1 MAHNFGSI
9 KKWALA
15 ISIAIVFNLF
25 INYGIATFYK
35 APEYEDFCNVS
46 SYPVKPVPIG
56 VPYKENN
63 CTDLVVSDNLSS
75 ECASTRG
82 IIQFKYNAT
91 GCPVDAYCDTC
102 NARFEDSRNSYDS
115 NIFFV
120 LVVIGVAALIGGLLV
135 SLQSVGTGFL
145 FGGIIS
151 IIIGTIR
158 NWSNLTDVIRF
169 LLLGLIL
176 LILIFVG
183 YKKVR
188 D

>member
-1 MAHNFGSI
+1 MAHNAI

-25 INYGIATFYK
+25 VNYGVATFYK
-35 APEYEDFCNVS
+35 APKYEEFCNFS
-46 SYPVKPVPIG
+46 YYPVKPVPIG
-56 VPYKENN
+56 GVSKVPDCPEFQA
-63 CTDLVVSDNLSS
+63 SDNLTS
-75 ECASTRG
+75 ECSQTRG
-82 IIQFKYNAT
+82 IIQFRYNSS
-91 GCPVDAYCDTC
+91 GCPVDAFCDTC

-115 NIFFV
+115 NIFFM

-145 FGGIIS
+145 LGGIIS
-151 IIIGTIR
+151 ILIGTIR

-169 LLLGLIL
+169 ILLGIILVVLIL
-176 LILIFVG
+176 VG